1 MGVCSHHITQHIAIN
16 SIPYNNTRKGNKMH
30 TEGIPWWSSGQD
42 SAFSLP
48 RAWVQSLVPQD
59 TQHGKKKKKHTK
71 QEGNTRLCL
80 FIENMVLY
88 EENPK
93 KLMENK

>member
-1 MGVCSHHITQHIAIN
+1 MS
-16 SIPYNNTRKGNKMH
+16 SILGQETKM
-30 TEGIPWWSSGQD
+30 
-42 SAFSLP
+42 P
-48 RAWVQSLVPQD
+48 RD
-59 TQHGKKKKKHTK
+59 TQHGKKKKKKHTK

>member
-1 MGVCSHHITQHIAIN
+1 MSAPITLLNTLLEILFHTITQEREIICIQRGFPGGPVFRTLHSHCPGPGFN
-16 SIPYNNTRKGNKMH
+16 
-30 TEGIPWWSSGQD
+30 PWPHKTHSM
-42 SAFSLP
+42 A
-48 RAWVQSLVPQD
+48 
-59 TQHGKKKKKHTK
+59 KKKKKHTK
-71 QEGNTRLCL
+71 QEGNTKLCL